1 MEFPTGVL
9 GVALGTILLPSLA
22 KSYADKADAEY
33 SQLLDWGLRLTFIL
47 ALPAA
52 VALAV
57 LSVPLVTGL
66 FHYGAFSAV
75 DVEMTRQALVA
86 YSLGL
91 LGLILVKV
99 LAPAFY
105 SRQNIKT
112 PVKIALFTLASTQL
126 MNLAFIGPF
135 KHAGL
140 ALAIGLGACMNAGLL
155 YFYLRKAG
163 VFKPQAGW
171 YAFMA
176 KLGFAVGSMALV
188 LHFAAGPDATWMAYK
203 LVPKLVHLLV
213 LLLLGSATYFFVL
226 WALGIRIKDFMKRT
240 VI

>member
-1 MEFPTGVL
+1 
-9 GVALGTILLPSLA
+9 VALGTILLPSLA
-22 KSYADKADAEY
+22 KSYADKADGEY

-66 FHYGAFSAV
+66 FHYGAFSAL
-75 DVEMTRQALVA
+75 DVEMTRQALIA

-91 LGLILVKV
+91 LGLIMVKV

-126 MNLAFIGPF
+126 MNLLFIGPF

-155 YFYLRKAG
+155 YYYLRKANIYQPQPG
-163 VFKPQAGW
+163 WLVF
-171 YAFMA
+171 MT
-176 KLGFAVGSMALV
+176 KLAIAVGAMAFV
-188 LHFAAGPDATWMAYK
+188 LHLAAGSNDVWMAYH
-203 LVPKLVHLLV
+203 LIPKLIHLSELLV
-213 LLLLGSATYFFVL
+213 IGVMTYFAVL
-226 WALGIRIKDFMKRT
+226 WLLGIRVKDFIQRT
-240 VI
+240 NR

>member
-22 KSYADKADAEY
+22 KSYADKADGEY

-66 FHYGAFSAV
+66 FHYGAFSAL
-75 DVEMTRQALVA
+75 DVEMTRQALMA

-155 YFYLRKAG
+155 YFYLRKAN
-163 VFKPQAGW
+163 VFKPEPGW
-171 YAFMA
+171 YAFMF
-176 KLGFAVGSMALV
+176 KLTVAVGAMAVV
-188 LHFAAGPDATWMAYK
+188 LHLVAGPDTLWM
-203 LVPKLVHLLV
+203 
-213 LLLLGSATYFFVL
+213 TYRVV
-226 WALGIRIKDFMKRT
+226 T
-240 VI
+240 

>member
-1 MEFPTGVL
+1 
-9 GVALGTILLPSLA
+9 
-22 KSYADKADAEY
+22 
-33 SQLLDWGLRLTFIL
+33 
-47 ALPAA
+47 
-52 VALAV
+52 
-57 LSVPLVTGL
+57 
-66 FHYGAFSAV
+66 
-75 DVEMTRQALVA
+75 
-86 YSLGL
+86 
-91 LGLILVKV
+91 VKV

-176 KLGFAVGSMALV
+176 KLALAVGAMALV
-188 LHFAAGPDATWMAYK
+188 LHFAAGSDATWMTYK
-203 LVPKLVHLLV
+203 LVPKLLHLLLLLV
-213 LLLLGSATYFFVL
+213 LGSVTYFSVL
-226 WALGIRIKDFMKRT
+226 WALGIRVKDFMKRT

>member
-1 MEFPTGVL
+1 
-9 GVALGTILLPSLA
+9 
-22 KSYADKADAEY
+22 
-33 SQLLDWGLRLTFIL
+33 
-47 ALPAA
+47 
-52 VALAV
+52 
-57 LSVPLVTGL
+57 
-66 FHYGAFSAV
+66 
-75 DVEMTRQALVA
+75 MTRQALVA

-188 LHFAAGPDATWMAYK
+188 LHFVAGPDATWMAYK

-213 LLLLGSATYFFVL
+213 LLLLGSTTYFFVL

>member
-1 MEFPTGVL
+1 
-9 GVALGTILLPSLA
+9 
-22 KSYADKADAEY
+22 
-33 SQLLDWGLRLTFIL
+33 
-47 ALPAA
+47 
-52 VALAV
+52 
-57 LSVPLVTGL
+57 
-66 FHYGAFSAV
+66 
-75 DVEMTRQALVA
+75 VA

-112 PVKIALFTLASTQL
+112 PVKIALFTLVATQL

-171 YAFMA
+171 YAFLA
-176 KLGFAVGSMALV
+176 KLALAVGAMALV
-188 LHFAAGPDATWMAYK
+188 LDFAAGPDATWMAYK
-203 LVPKLVHLLV
+203 LAPKLVHLLV
-213 LLLLGSATYFFVL
+213 LLVLGSVTYFLVL
-226 WALGIRIKDFMKRT
+226 WVLGIRVKDFMKRT
-240 VI
+240 VT

>member
-1 MEFPTGVL
+1 
-9 GVALGTILLPSLA
+9 
-22 KSYADKADAEY
+22 
-33 SQLLDWGLRLTFIL
+33 
-47 ALPAA
+47 
-52 VALAV
+52 
-57 LSVPLVTGL
+57 
-66 FHYGAFSAV
+66 
-75 DVEMTRQALVA
+75 
-86 YSLGL
+86 
-91 LGLILVKV
+91 
-99 LAPAFY
+99 
-105 SRQNIKT
+105 
-112 PVKIALFTLASTQL
+112 
-126 MNLAFIGPF
+126 
-135 KHAGL
+135 
-140 ALAIGLGACMNAGLL
+140 LL